1 MLTQVPG
8 VQTRVEV
15 EGIAESGQRGV
26 RIRRR
31 KSEFPGSG
39 HKSRQR
45 VLFDAVV
52 QTFLTRPDPSMM
64 ERQAVIGIA
73 VTSEGV
79 KINVA
84 GPGPVLEFDPQL
96 VGRLRLSHELIVVQS
111 GELIEPVN
119 GRDRRL
125 SDSDRSYFVGLDQK
139 GLDLR
144 PDRLG
149 QCGRCHPACSS
160 STQDADPSY
169 SVFVHPFIPFDSGE
183 TAPTRIAGRRAGPR
197 S

>member
-8 VQTRVEV
+8 VQTRVVV
-15 EGIAESGQRGV
+15 EGIAESGQGGV

-119 GRDRRL
+119 G
-125 SDSDRSYFVGLDQK
+125 
-139 GLDLR
+139 LDLR